1 MPALSSTMKE
11 GRVVEWLKSEGDTIE
26 SGEAIATIE
35 SDKADMDLEAFEDG
49 VLAKILVG
57 DGEVAQVG
65 SPIALVADSSAEV
78 DSIIAAGVGGSPP
91 ATAVTED
98 VAAPTAPAS
107 SSGAAA
113 PDCDFE
119 AVYMPALSSTMT
131 EGKVVSWEIAL
142 GDSISAG
149 EPMLTVE
156 SDKADMEVEVRVW
169 SWRSGGVADEY
180 GYISTTQYT

>member
-78 DSIIAAGVGGSPP
+78 DSIIAAGVGGASP
-91 ATAVTED
+91 AAAVTEE
-98 VAAPTAPAS
+98 VAAPAPTS

-169 SWRSGGVADEY
+169 SWRSGGVAR
-180 GYISTTQYT
+180 